1 MDFLI
6 ALAPILVLITSIAG
20 FRKSVV
26 FSASLALSTIVL
38 IALVWGNSLSMV
50 TIAGLRGIFVATE
63 IIVIV
68 SSALLIVEIIK
79 RQNLFE
85 PLREMIR
92 SISSDYRVH
101 TILVGFA
108 LVYFIEG
115 VAGFGTPAIVAVPI
129 LMALGFKPLHA
140 VVLSLVG
147 DTIPVSF
154 GAVGLPVTYGVGSV
168 VEVLAGDGSA
178 ITDAVINQVAA
189 LNVIASILLAVL
201 LVGTSVF
208 IKKGSKQEFL
218 AYVPFAGVSG
228 LIVSGFAYVTALVV
242 GPELPSI
249 IGGLLGVFV
258 IAYIAKRRWLLPK
271 TVITLDNQINPIAS
285 TEAPTQS
292 KHVLIRALYPYV
304 LLIVLLLLTRLPY
317 LPLGDMLRSISVES
331 QSLFGSGVAYAFQ
344 PLYSAS
350 TILLVTALTTL
361 LIARKHLGK
370 PSHLFATVTQKVARP
385 YLALLLVL
393 MFVQVFIYSVD
404 VDSGLSMP
412 AIIAQ
417 TISQLTGSM
426 WPFFAP
432 FIGALGSFLAGSATV
447 SNLVFAGL
455 QYDVAVS
462 LSMTPATLLSIQ
474 TIGASAGNMIAL
486 HNIVAALTIA
496 GISEDQT
503 YKILKINMYPMLLL
517 VMSVGLIGLIIT

>member
-26 FSASLALSTIVL
+26 FSAGLALSSIVL
-38 IALVWGNSLSMV
+38 IALFWGNPLT
-50 TIAGLRGIFVATE
+50 TIASAGLRGIFVATE

-68 SSALLIVEIIK
+68 FSALLIVEIIK
-79 RQNLFE
+79 RQHLFE

-140 VVLSLVG
+140 VVLSLIG
-147 DTIPVSF
+147 DSIPVSF

-168 VEVLAGDGSA
+168 VEVLAEDGAA
-178 ITDAVINQVAA
+178 ITTAVIHQVAA
-189 LNVIASILLAVL
+189 LNVIASVLLALL

-218 AYVPFAGVSG
+218 AYVPFAVVSG
-228 LIVSGFAYVTALVV
+228 LIVSGIAYATALLV

-249 IGGLLGVFV
+249 IGGLLGVFIV
-258 IAYIAKRRWLLPK
+258 AFIAKRRWLLPK
-271 TVITLDNQINPIAS
+271 QVITLDTIETPVAS
-285 TEAPTQS
+285 AEQPAQNDY
-292 KHVLIRALYPYV
+292 VLIRALYPYL

-317 LPLGDMLRSISVES
+317 LPLGEMLRSISLES
-331 QSLFGSGVAYAFQ
+331 SGLLGSNVAYAFQ

-350 TILLVTALTTL
+350 TILLLTAVITL
-361 LIARKHLGK
+361 IIARKYLGK
-370 PSHLFATVTQKVARP
+370 PARLIGTVAQKVARP

-393 MFVQVFIYSVD
+393 MFVQIFIYSVD
-404 VDSGLSMP
+404 IDSGLSMP

-417 TISQLTGSM
+417 TISQLTGSL

-462 LSMTPATLLSIQ
+462 LSMQPATLLSIQ
-474 TIGASAGNMIAL
+474 TVGASAGNMIAL
-486 HNIVAALTIA
+486 HNIVAALAIA
-496 GISEDQT
+496 GINEAQT
-503 YKILKINMYPMLLL
+503 YKILKINMYPVLLL
-517 VMSVGLIGLIIT
+517 VTAVGLIGLLIA